1 MAPEMPAAPALAPS
15 AVPVVEAAAA
25 LEAAAQPLPPAA
37 ESAGAALEPEIGDS
51 IMVLKQPWLGHILRG
66 QKTLE
71 IRSRKHKTGMVWLAQ
86 GGQIYGRCNIEA
98 AEELTI
104 EEFRA
109 LEHQHLWPADQDPP
123 YKPRLC
129 GLQLADVH
137 VLAEPVP
144 YWRPRSAIGW
154 HLFRREESDLPM
166 KTAQK
171 KRKPEQEEE
180 EEEVADEATAS
191 LH

>member
-1 MAPEMPAAPALAPS
+1 MLNNIDVSYSKWRSQNSLKLTEYPCDSNSLGGFDAPNDNSNAT
-15 AVPVVEAAAA
+15 
-25 LEAAAQPLPPAA
+25 Q
-37 ESAGAALEPEIGDS
+37 GIFGWEPEIGDS

-71 IRSRKHKTGMVWLAQ
+71 IRSRKHKTGMVWLAE

-109 LEHQHLWPADQDPP
+109 LEHQHLWPADRDPP

-137 VLAEPVP
+137 VL
-144 YWRPRSAIGW
+144 SATPEVRQNGW
-154 HLFRREESDLPM
+154 AGGGGRWDSFLTSTLW
-166 KTAQK
+166 
-171 KRKPEQEEE
+171 
-180 EEEVADEATAS
+180 
-191 LH
+191 

>member
-1 MAPEMPAAPALAPS
+1 MATPAMPAAPALAPS
-15 AVPVVEAAAA
+15 AVPVEAAA
-25 LEAAAQPLPPAA
+25 LEAEA
-37 ESAGAALEPEIGDS
+37 ESAGATSEPEIGDS

-154 HLFRREESDLPM
+154 HLFRRKESDLPM

-171 KRKPEQEEE
+171 KQKPEQEEE